1 MCLSVCL
8 QYVCLTVYILSFVCL
23 SARMYVSWFVKKVT
37 FSLHTLVFIVHLLLW
52 ISMENMLLFCLYE
65 WHRMDDHTLHGE
77 YLSDCLSY
85 RRAVADSQCRCRTAC
100 LHVTIYL
107 CLQTVCLCHWLS
119 IFCMASF
126 FSGVYLSACSNLLSQ
141 RQLSWS
147 HLSVI
152 TVRSSGCR
160 MTSLIAHRRELGSWR
175 QTGSQGFTHGV
186 NPERSLDELI

>member
-1 MCLSVCL
+1 MDFYGKHASILSV
-8 QYVCLTVYILSFVCL
+8 
-23 SARMYVSWFVKKVT
+23 WVT
-37 FSLHTLVFIVHLLLW
+37 YNGWSHSTWW
-52 ISMENMLLFCLYE
+52 ISV
-65 WHRMDDHTLHGE
+65 W
-77 YLSDCLSY
+77 LSKLQKSS
-85 RRAVADSQCRCRTAC
+85 RRLAVSRCRTAC

-160 MTSLIAHRRELGSWR
+160 MTSLTSHRRELGSWR
-175 QTGSQGFTHGV
+175 QTGSRGFTHGV